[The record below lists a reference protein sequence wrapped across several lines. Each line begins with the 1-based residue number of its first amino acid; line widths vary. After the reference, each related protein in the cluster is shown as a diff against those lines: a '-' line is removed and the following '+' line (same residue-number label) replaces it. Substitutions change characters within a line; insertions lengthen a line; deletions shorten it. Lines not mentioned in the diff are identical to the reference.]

1 MLCSS
6 GHTDGHWHSSYELG
20 GDKAGPTAVT
30 HHFCCSWGV
39 IWHSKLVFA
48 EWNLSTSFF
57 KLLEVIPVQRVL
69 FSVLGLGFF
78 QPAQHQETHT
88 VLFSPC
94 FFLDPLHD
102 NEQWWTWSPQSHY
115 LNWNG
120 GVSHP
125 QVLLTDS
132 GFQRG
137 LLFLEKQAP
146 FFREG
151 KRGFVPEVSFW
162 REETHPEPDTA
173 EVSASV
179 PPQWEK
185 WLPKSVYF
193 GFVVVS
199 APRFIISSN
208 VRSRKSIVL
217 LQLLTQL
224 LLCYYLMWLSLAQQ
238 SVT

>member
-1 MLCSS
+1 MGTATVLADLGVTRQCPQLSPIISAAPEELCDIQNWCLLSEI
-6 GHTDGHWHSSYELG
+6 WAQVFLPI
-20 GDKAGPTAVT
+20 AGSDTCAT
-30 HHFCCSWGV
+30 C
-39 IWHSKLVFA
+39 I
-48 EWNLSTSFF
+48 
-57 KLLEVIPVQRVL
+57 I
-69 FSVLGLGFF
+69 LGFGF
-78 QPAQHQETHT
+78 GFFPACSASG

-102 NEQWWTWSPQSHY
+102 NEQWWTWSPQNHY
-115 LNWNG
+115 LNRNG

-151 KRGFVPEVSFW
+151 KRGFVQEVSFW
-162 REETHPEPDTA
+162 REKTHPEPDTA

-179 PPQWEK
+179 PPQWENAPE
-185 WLPKSVYF
+185 WLPKSVNF
-193 GFVVVS
+193 GFVVVC
-199 APRFIISSN
+199 APHFIISSN

-217 LQLLTQL
+217 SPKLPNVAFLGSAISDLNH
-224 LLCYYLMWLSLAQQ
+224 CKFHKGSEAPV
-238 SVT
+238 S